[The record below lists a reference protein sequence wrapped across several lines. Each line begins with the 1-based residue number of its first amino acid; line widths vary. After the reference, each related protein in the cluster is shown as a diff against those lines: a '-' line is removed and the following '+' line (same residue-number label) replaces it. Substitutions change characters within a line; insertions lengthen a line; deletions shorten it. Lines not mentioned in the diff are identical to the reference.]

1 VIGNRYKNKPTHA
14 ASIVMVSLIEY
25 KDYLKQQYERI
36 EKRVLA
42 DESITVLKQLEN
54 KEHLFRR
61 IAEIFEK
68 TFNQ

>member
-1 VIGNRYKNKPTHA
+1 
-14 ASIVMVSLIEY
+14 MVSLIEY